1 MVVNWAVQ
9 TDRVNTSLYTSD
21 IGCDD
26 QEALWLMAQAVPS
39 ASAVPCVLLDPQGW
53 SLSDVKAGSGFASI
67 VYDIEPVQAAAV
79 TVELLP
85 SCDLAGS
92 TEVSSEQPGA
102 RRYIRID
109 RTVSPARVTRSYT
122 FPGGCITER
131 FVSADA
137 PERMAS
143 EATSTFGFVTRDQ
156 LARDL
161 DRRSAGRLQLDPS

>member
-1 MVVNWAVQ
+1 M
-9 TDRVNTSLYTSD
+9 
-21 IGCDD
+21 
-26 QEALWLMAQAVPS
+26 
-39 ASAVPCVLLDPQGW
+39 
-53 SLSDVKAGSGFASI
+53 GSGFASI
-67 VYDIEPVQAAAV
+67 VFDVVQPFQEAAV
-79 TVELLP
+79 TLELHP

-92 TEVSSEQPGA
+92 TEVSSDQPGA

-109 RTVSPARVTRSYT
+109 RTASPARVTRSYA

-143 EATSTFGFVTRDQ
+143 EASSTFGFVTRDE

-161 DRRSAGRLQLDPS
+161 DRRSAGRLQLDPP